1 MLDGISRRSLNICP
15 KLVFKSAGRS
25 GRSTNQISPANPRVL
40 YILVM
45 RKLARQVFL
54 GKACLNSKF
63 PHRGDVLGNML
74 LLGMLFRR
82 FGELELEFV
91 T

>member
-25 GRSTNQISPANPRVL
+25 TNQISPANPRVS

-54 GKACLNSKF
+54 GKAYLNSKF